1 MRECEQRRPRQYV
14 MRLRDCTYRRPIQPA
29 ARKRKDEIFFWAYV
43 AAACGIWAFA
53 IYLAVAYII
62 L

>member
-1 MRECEQRRPRQYV
+1 MRECEKRRPRQYV
-14 MRLRDCTYRRPIQPA
+14 MRLRDCTYRRPLPPP
-29 ARKRKDEIFFWAYV
+29 KRRDEIFFWAYV
-43 AAACGIWAFA
+43 VAACGIWAFA